1 MHSLKS
7 FQHLLKIISIKVFQI
22 LKDKILNSEY
32 KLKGKSIYQIAL
44 LHLLRIKYLTTF
56 LIKEIN
62 ENIKID
68 LKNKYN
74 I

>member
-1 MHSLKS
+1 
-7 FQHLLKIISIKVFQI
+7 VFQI